1 MCRICNYN
9 QVKDLD
15 RAFLAGATPAE
26 LSRRYSFTV
35 PELERHQE
43 HLQQK
48 MARAQKRFHELL
60 NLGLYCKLNTV
71 MEMAL
76 WVVRSAKKSEDVK
89 LFLQSSREFTRIVG
103 LMDKMAARLEIDPE
117 FIFCL
122 LANPQWDLQED
133 SHLPSAYQA
142 LSQSRQS
149 LKREVFASCPASAPI
164 PSPEITT
171 PPETPPV
178 NPTAMPA
185 EPKLRHRHRTLRR
198 PGPANWPRP
207 GHRQTFARLA
217 RYERDMSA
225 INAAQCRSYNN

>member
-178 NPTAMPA
+178 NPTAIPA
-185 EPKLRHRHRTLRR
+185 EPNSGTVTELSAVRAQHTGRAPATGRHS
-198 PGPANWPRP
+198 PG
-207 GHRQTFARLA
+207 
-217 RYERDMSA
+217 
-225 INAAQCRSYNN
+225 